1 MGLHR
6 VGRAEVAGHALGPTF
21 TPTAVKGGDQHMSAI
36 DMLEDQHRE
45 VEELFEDFEEAEAG
59 EKGAIFRELADR
71 LAVHA
76 AIEEKHFYP
85 AAKTSDTE
93 DLLRES
99 AEEHLSVKRL
109 IADLLKLDEK
119 DETFE
124 AKVKVLQEQVE
135 HHVEEEEGE
144 LFPKVQ
150 KLLDATTLEALEQEM
165 MATQDELETKGDPS
179 AEVPSE
185 TDKAAPV

>member
-1 MGLHR
+1 
-6 VGRAEVAGHALGPTF
+6 
-21 TPTAVKGGDQHMSAI
+21 MSAI

-45 VEELFEDFEEAEAG
+45 VEELFEDFEEAEG
-59 EKGAIFRELADR
+59 REKRAIFREIADKLAI
-71 LAVHA
+71 HA

-85 AAKTSDTE
+85 AAKAPQTE
-93 DLLRES
+93 DLLLES

-109 IADLLKLDEK
+109 IADLLNLSEK

-150 KLLDATTLEALEQEM
+150 KLLDGTMLEALEQEM
-165 MATQDELETKGDPS
+165 MATQDELESKGEPS
-179 AEVPSE
+179 AQVPSE